1 MHAHRRHPRPAS
13 CPRAQRGAAS
23 PWLFAGFLAVAG
35 FFFFTEHRAHLMGA
49 LPFVL
54 LALCPLM
61 HIFHGRHG
69 RHAHGRADDADQG
82 HGAPAGSDGGQAA
95 PPAGPRAPHSH

>member
-1 MHAHRRHPRPAS
+1 MRSTAMHADRRHPGPAG
-13 CPRAQRGAAS
+13 PRAQRGAAS
-23 PWLFAGFLAVAG
+23 RWVFAGFLLVAG

-61 HIFHGRHG
+61 HLLHGRH
-69 RHAHGRADDADQG
+69 RHGRGTDAERES
-82 HGAPAGSDGGQAA
+82 GASTGARPPHA
-95 PPAGPRAPHSH
+95 P

>member
-1 MHAHRRHPRPAS
+1 MPAHRRHPGPARL
-13 CPRAQRGAAS
+13 RAQRGAAS
-23 PWLFAGFLAVAG
+23 RWIFAGFLGVAG

-61 HIFHGRHG
+61 HLLHGRH
-69 RHAHGRADDADQG
+69 RHGR
-82 HGAPAGSDGGQAA
+82 GAGAERESGASTDSRP
-95 PPAGPRAPHSH
+95 PHSH

>member
-1 MHAHRRHPRPAS
+1 MSAHRRHIPPAPG
-13 CPRAQRGAAS
+13 PRAQRGAAS
-23 PWLFAGFLAVAG
+23 PWIFAGFLAVAG

-61 HIFHGRHG
+61 HLLHGRH
-69 RHAHGRADDADQG
+69 RHGRGAGADRES
-82 HGAPAGSDGGQAA
+82 GAPASSDGGQAA
-95 PPAGPRAPHSH
+95 PPRGPRPPPHQH